1 MEAIHNHTDF
11 PVLSPRSAKPPQ
23 GPGHLLVSVQS
34 ASERESSV
42 APKAATSWALE
53 VPLHMLPSPAHYCHS
68 TFVCSL
74 QLSRQ

>member
-23 GPGHLLVSVQS
+23 GPGYLLVSVQS

-42 APKAATSWALE
+42 APKAASSWALE
-53 VPLHMLPSPAHYCHS
+53 VPS
-68 TFVCSL
+68 TCS
-74 QLSRQ
+74 QA